1 MFILTNLDA
10 ELILANPFT
19 HHQKVSERYQ
29 SGNMGKKNMSHP
41 HPHPQCREVTVKE
54 ATGAIS
60 WKLTWWNL
68 TEWGEEGWCDVLQ
81 PS

>member
-1 MFILTNLDA
+1 MQNSSWQTLSPTTRRSLRDTNQ
-10 ELILANPFT
+10 ET
-19 HHQKVSERYQ
+19 WE
-29 SGNMGKKNMSHP
+29 KKNMSHP

-68 TEWGEEGWCDVLQ
+68 TEWEEEGWCDVLQ